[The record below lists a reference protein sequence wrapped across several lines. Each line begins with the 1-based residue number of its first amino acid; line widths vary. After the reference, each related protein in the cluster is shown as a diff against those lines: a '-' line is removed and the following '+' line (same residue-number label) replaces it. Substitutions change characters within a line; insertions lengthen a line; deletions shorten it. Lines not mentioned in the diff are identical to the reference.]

1 MNITF
6 QAVYNY
12 DYFWLFYS
20 MKIRLYIILYYI
32 VLCFIVKFYC
42 WLHPNNGIRY
52 VHKISISVSN
62 LCFTCKIIDVIIVID
77 IIIIIIIIHH
87 TTSPRYLITQ
97 THHTTWFYHLAT
109 LPHCTTLLHH
119 FIQSVKMK
127 TTMILEIY
135 LTLYLKTKKRKK
147 VKKTKEMRII

>member
-1 MNITF
+1 MIVLFNENK
-6 QAVYNY
+6 AV
-12 DYFWLFYS
+12 
-20 MKIRLYIILYYI
+20 YYI
-32 VLCFIVKFYC
+32 VLHFIVKLDC

-52 VHKISISVSN
+52 AHKILIFMSN

-109 LPHCTTLLHH
+109 LPHCTTLLHY

>member
-1 MNITF
+1 MIVLFNENK
-6 QAVYNY
+6 AV
-12 DYFWLFYS
+12 
-20 MKIRLYIILYYI
+20 YYI
-32 VLCFIVKFYC
+32 VLCFIVKFDC
-42 WLHPNNGIRY
+42 WLHPNNGIWY
-52 VHKISISVSN
+52 AHKILIFLSN
-62 LCFTCKIIDVIIVID
+62 FCFTCKIIDVIVVD

-109 LPHCTTLLHH
+109 LPHSTTLSHC

-127 TTMILEIY
+127 PTMILEIY

-147 VKKTKEMRII
+147 VKKTKELRII